1 MESNS
6 FLDLLFPRRC
16 LGCGRSGGY
25 FCASCINLVSL
36 NNQDICP
43 VCTKASIG
51 GLTHYGCV
59 SPLALD
65 GLTAVFNYRGLVKK
79 AIKKLKYRFVSDL
92 AEDLVEV
99 FLSFCGENK
108 AFGKFCQAENVAL
121 VPIPLHPQRFRWRG
135 FNQAELLG
143 QLIAQNLGLKFL
155 PEVLARTKKTLPQVD
170 LMKID
175 RHKNIKNAFSLS
187 RNIIISQYRNLVL
200 FDDVWTS
207 GATLKEAAK
216 VLKRN
221 GAEKVWGLTLAR

>member
-1 MESNS
+1 VI
-6 FLDLLFPRRC
+6 LDLLFPRRC
-16 LGCGRSGGY
+16 LGCGREGGY

-43 VCTKASIG
+43 VCARPSIG
-51 GLTHYGCV
+51 GLTHDGCA

-65 GLTAVFNYRGLVKK
+65 GLTVVFNYRGLVKK

-92 AEDLVEV
+92 AQDLVEV

-108 AFGKFCQAENVAL
+108 AFSKFCQEEKVAL

-143 QLIAQNLGLKFL
+143 QLITRNLGLKFL
-155 PEVLARTKKTLPQVD
+155 PEVLVRTKKTLPQAD
-170 LMKID
+170 LAKKD
-175 RHKNIKNAFSLS
+175 RQKNIKNAFSVFENCKLKIE
-187 RNIIISQYRNLVL
+187 NWNFIL